1 MLTLELSY
9 KGTTHTFVMPAD
21 EGTKKLV
28 SLSFGNVPFDEIYID
43 GKDIK
48 AQIVGSDNL
57 ESGHYPCLES
67 VWLYEVDELAALL
80 EKATEN
86 GNNALYAYFE
96 AAGCPTRLD
105 SLVDLCER
113 IISGEIYLNEN
124 ILDAQDLGEYFVDS
138 WYFDVPERI
147 KNYIDY
153 EKLGNDAQSDL
164 DGGLTSFGFL
174 FYN

>member
-28 SLSFGNVPFDEIYID
+28 SFDFGNVPFDEIYID

-57 ESGHYPCLES
+57 ESGNYPCLES
-67 VWLYEVDELAALL
+67 VWLYEVDELADLL

-86 GNNALYAYFE
+86 GNNTLYAYFE
-96 AAGCPTRLD
+96 AACCPTRLD
-105 SLVDLCER
+105 LLVDLCER
-113 IISGEIYLNEN
+113 IISGEIYLDEN
-124 ILDAQDLGEYFVDS
+124 ILDAQGLGEYLVDS
-138 WYFDVPERI
+138 GYFDVPETI

-153 EKLGNDAQSDL
+153 EKLGNDAQSDF
-164 DGGLTSFGFL
+164 DGDLTSFGFL